1 MPQRM
6 RRVSILLFFLAMLG
20 INGCTGDTGGAIN
33 TAEKPE
39 GGYLPTQDNY
49 YGVAVVDQDDAWV
62 VGQRGV
68 VLHLT
73 EGGRNVE
80 AQETGL
86 RNAWYSA
93 SFVDAQDGL
102 ISGEYGTIMRTRDG
116 GKTWQRLSV
125 DIPVPKEEVL
135 VMGVDPTKD
144 NVEMREAALP
154 HIFSLARAETNPP
167 YIWGVGERGTIV
179 HSSNGGESWENLS
192 LGHDVMLNGVY
203 FVSETEGWIVGEFGT
218 IIHTTD
224 GGRTWED
231 QTEVLGLPKYLE
243 PGVSDEEAYL
253 ASIPELHLEDLYFY
267 DVGFNNPLEGYI
279 VGLSGFLLQTSD
291 GGKTWHYTHGD
302 TYDHLFK
309 IALANQ
315 QQGIVSGAVGTILT
329 GGSEKK
335 WKPLEDVQEH
345 VYTWLRDVD
354 FAPDGVFGVAS
365 GGNGTILITEDA
377 GSKWGAVPRET
388 LQMAG
393 VRARTQP
400 ES

>member
-1 MPQRM
+1 MLQRL
-6 RRVSILLFFLAMLG
+6 RPVFALPLLLVILG
-20 INGCTGDTGGAIN
+20 ISGCMEDTGEAIN

-39 GGYLPTQDNY
+39 GKYLPTQDNY
-49 YGVAVVDQDDAWV
+49 YGVAVVDQDNAWV

-116 GKTWQRLSV
+116 GKTWRRLSV
-125 DIPVPKEEVL
+125 DIPVRKEEVL

-144 NVEMREAALP
+144 NVELREAALP
-154 HIFSLARAETNPP
+154 HVFSLTRAKTNPL
-167 YIWGVGERGTIV
+167 YIWGVGEWGTIV

-192 LGHDVMLNGVY
+192 LGSDVMLNGVY
-203 FVSETEGWIVGEFGT
+203 FVNETEGWVVGEFGT
-218 IIHTTD
+218 ILHTTD

-231 QTEVLGLPKYLE
+231 QTEVLGLPRYLE

-267 DVGFNNPLEGYI
+267 DVGFANPLEGYV

-315 QQGIVSGAVGTILT
+315 KTGVVSGAVGTILT

-335 WKPLEDVQEH
+335 WTPLEDVQEH

-377 GSKWGAVPRET
+377 GSKWGAVSREA

-400 ES
+400 GS